1 MTHGYV
7 RRAQN
12 VEGIMT
18 FTIEQLAGALSEGAA
33 GVRLKVELEPLGG
46 KYDKVFPPTYGVEDS
61 AGTRYAVEVRRGE
74 NGDETTAV
82 ALDSVSSQ
90 ANPGSLGD
98 APAPPRD
105 DAP

>member
-1 MTHGYV
+1 MTL
-7 RRAQN
+7 
-12 VEGIMT
+12 
-18 FTIEQLAGALSEGAA
+18 TIEQLAGALSEGAA
-33 GVRLKVELEPLGG
+33 GVRLKVKLKPLGG

-61 AGTRYAVEVRRGE
+61 AETRYAVEVRRGE

-82 ALDSVSSQ
+82 ALDSVASQ